1 MENTILSGQTPSPAY
16 DYRVYDQIWQR
27 VTPGVDPFSED
38 AVSSSPTP
46 AVQSVSRQESG
57 GAAALPGAE
66 QDPCCMGTNAQN
78 STLVL
83 EGFIQ
88 EELAGARQCQCLA
101 GHTRNQ
107 TAAQLFRRI
116 ACEKQAAARE
126 LCGAYYLITGT
137 RYAPSITVEHVHCL
151 NLAEALRSC
160 YHQEA
165 CAGLNYARAADETTD
180 KCLTDLFNR
189 LSGQSYQRAE
199 DVMALLGKV
208 VCCH

>member
-1 MENTILSGQTPSPAY
+1 M
-16 DYRVYDQIWQR
+16 
-27 VTPGVDPFSED
+27 
-38 AVSSSPTP
+38 
-46 AVQSVSRQESG
+46 
-57 GAAALPGAE
+57 
-66 QDPCCMGTNAQN
+66 
-78 STLVL
+78 
-83 EGFIQ
+83 
-88 EELAGARQCQCLA
+88 
-101 GHTRNQ
+101 
-107 TAAQLFRRI
+107 
-116 ACEKQAAARE
+116 
-126 LCGAYYLITGT
+126 
-137 RYAPSITVEHVHCL
+137 HCL